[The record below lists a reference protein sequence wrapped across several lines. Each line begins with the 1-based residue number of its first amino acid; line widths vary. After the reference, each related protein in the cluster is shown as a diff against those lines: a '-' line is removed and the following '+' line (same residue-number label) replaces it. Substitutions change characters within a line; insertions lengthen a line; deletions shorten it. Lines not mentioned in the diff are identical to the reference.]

1 MPGARLAA
9 DSGTDPLQAVARLP
23 DSFLEELRSR
33 APIAAIIGQ
42 SVALKAAGRG
52 QHKGLCPFHE
62 EKTPSFTVDEAK
74 GFYHCF
80 GCKASGTA
88 VNFVMETENL
98 GFLDAVRKVAGYAG
112 MELPRTGRAPD
123 PERQHRVT
131 RVREALEA
139 AQAFFEAE
147 LRTPGGAKARQ
158 YLKGRGLQGVHAK
171 RFRLGYAPARGG
183 DLSSQLR
190 ALGISADVQVEAG
203 LLGQHDDGRRYPFFR
218 DRVTFPIA
226 DHLGRLVAFGARALD
241 PTASA
246 KYLNSRETA
255 LFDKGR
261 TLYNAHR
268 ARESVRTAGA
278 LYVVEGYMDVIALS
292 AHGFEATV
300 APLGTALTADQIRL
314 AWRLHDEPVL
324 CMDGDEPGRA
334 AALRAM
340 ENVFPLLSPGKSLRF
355 VFLPAG
361 DDPDSLVRG
370 QGPDAFRKI
379 AGDAIPLVD
388 LAWQTE
394 FGREELDTPER
405 RVHFQE
411 RLGRLVQDIADSA
424 IRAAYHEEF
433 GRRYQDACHGTLAA
447 IAEPVARPERTF
459 GRRRG
464 FGTGAMRGG
473 PDRLIAARHEDRPRE
488 QAAARREQA
497 IVQAII
503 HVPGL
508 LDQVEEKFAEVPFR
522 AMPDLDEVRTELLNR
537 YAHSDPVDPSSLRP
551 WLESH
556 DRADLL
562 DVGASSDRW
571 DSRRVVEPFVLPDG
585 GLDAALQGWEAAV
598 ELQLDWVHRIEP
610 PPSAGTAEAAHLP
623 TDDDIPWS
631 QSQP

>member
-1 MPGARLAA
+1 ME
-9 DSGTDPLQAVARLP
+9 RLP

-88 VNFVMETENL
+88 INFVMETENL
-98 GFLDAVRKVAGYAG
+98 GFLDAVQKVAGYAG
-112 MELPRTGRAPD
+112 MEVPRTGRD
-123 PERQHRVT
+123 PERQRRVA

-147 LRTPGGAKARQ
+147 LRTSGGAKARQ
-158 YLKGRGLQGVHAK
+158 YLKDRGLQGAHAK
-171 RFRLGYAPARGG
+171 RFQLGYAPAHGG
-183 DLSSQLR
+183 DLRSQLR
-190 ALGISADVQVEAG
+190 ALGISADVQAEAG
-203 LLGQHDDGRRYPFFR
+203 LLGQDDDGRRYPFFR

-226 DHLGRLVAFGARALD
+226 DHLDRLVAFGARTLD
-241 PTASA
+241 PKVPA
-246 KYLNSRETA
+246 KYLNSRETV

-268 ARESVRTAGA
+268 ARVSVRTADA

-292 AHGFEATV
+292 AHGFEAAV

-314 AWRLHDEPVL
+314 AWRLHDEPIL
-324 CMDGDEPGRA
+324 CMDGDEAGRA

-361 DDPDSLVRG
+361 DDPDSLVRRRG
-370 QGPDAFRKI
+370 SDAFRKI

-411 RLGRLVQDIADSA
+411 RLGRLVQGIADSA

-433 GRRYQDACHGTLAA
+433 GRRYQDACHGTLQA
-447 IAEPVARPERTF
+447 IAEPVARPARTF
-459 GRRRG
+459 GRRGG
-464 FGTGAMRGG
+464 FGAGAMRSS
-473 PDRLIAARHEDRPRE
+473 PDRVIAARHGDRPRE
-488 QAAARREQA
+488 QAAVRREQA

-522 AMPDLDEVRTELLNR
+522 AMPNLDEVRIELLNR

-556 DRADLL
+556 DLGELL
-562 DVGASSDRW
+562 VVGSSSDRW
-571 DSRRVVEPFVLPDG
+571 DSRRVVEPFVLPNA
-585 GLDAALQGWEAAV
+585 GLDAALRGWEAAV
-598 ELQLDWVHRIEP
+598 ALQLDWVHRIEP
-610 PPSAGTAEAAHLP
+610 PSSAGTADPARPLS
-623 TDDDIPWS
+623 DDDIPWS